1 MNMAAK
7 HPHLTDELV
16 EKASLFAAG
25 ALPEDER
32 REYVRH
38 LEEDD
43 CEVCRNEARELQTAA
58 NFLSL
63 HVPLETPSPRVKER
77 LMERV
82 QSSAV
87 VTRMPLPKPRRWL
100 EWTAG
105 LTAVAASA
113 ALVFVLNDNA
123 QLRRLTES
131 LSSRVAQL
139 EVQMSGQRARLAAL
153 SSASVRVVNLAGQG
167 ANTGASGRVF
177 WDQGRRR
184 WFFYAQNLPSVA
196 NDKSYQLWFVPVIGN
211 PVSATVFNTDAS
223 GNAEIEIDVP
233 TSVTAIKAA
242 AVTTEPAGGLP
253 QPSGAFALL
262 GAVE

>member
-1 MNMAAK
+1 MAVR
-7 HPHLTDELV
+7 HQHLTEELL

-43 CEVCRNEARELQTAA
+43 CAICRNEARELQTAA

-63 HVPLETPSPRVKER
+63 HVPLETPSPRVKDR

-82 QSSAV
+82 RSSALI
-87 VTRMPLPKPRRWL
+87 MPMPRRRWL

-123 QLRRLTES
+123 RLRQLTDS
-131 LSSRVAQL
+131 L
-139 EVQMSGQRARLAAL
+139 
-153 SSASVRVVNLAGQG
+153 
-167 ANTGASGRVF
+167 
-177 WDQGRRR
+177 
-184 WFFYAQNLPSVA
+184 
-196 NDKSYQLWFVPVIGN
+196 
-211 PVSATVFNTDAS
+211 
-223 GNAEIEIDVP
+223 
-233 TSVTAIKAA
+233 
-242 AVTTEPAGGLP
+242 
-253 QPSGAFALL
+253 
-262 GAVE
+262 

>member
-1 MNMAAK
+1 MAVK
-7 HPHLTDELV
+7 HVHLTEELL

-43 CEVCRNEARELQTAA
+43 CAVCRNEARELQTAA

-82 QSSAV
+82 RSSAMV
-87 VTRMPLPKPRRWL
+87 MPMPKPRRWL

-105 LTAVAASA
+105 LAAAAASV

-123 QLRRLTES
+123 QLRRLTDS
-131 LSSRVAQL
+131 LNSRVAQL
-139 EVQMSGQRARLAAL
+139 ESLLSGQRARLAAL
-153 SSASVRVVNLAGQG
+153 SSPSVRVVNLAGQG

-177 WDQGRRR
+177 WDQARRR

-196 NDKSYQLWFVPVIGN
+196 SDKSYQLWFVPVNGN
-211 PVSATVFNTDAS
+211 PVSATVFNTDANGS
-223 GNAEIEIDVP
+223 ADIEIDVP
-233 TSVTAIKAA
+233 VNVTEIKAA

>member
-1 MNMAAK
+1 MSMAGK
-7 HPHLTDELV
+7 HAHLTDELL

-38 LEEDD
+38 LEEDN
-43 CEVCRNEARELQTAA
+43 CEVCANEARELQTPA

-63 HVPLETPSPRVKER
+63 HIPVETPSARVKER

-87 VTRMPLPKPRRWL
+87 VRPMPRRWVQ
-100 EWTAG
+100 WTAG

-123 QLRRLTES
+123 QLRRLTDS
-131 LSSRVAQL
+131 LSSRIAQL
-139 EVQMSGQRARLAAL
+139 ESQLSGQRARLAAL
-153 SSASVRVVNLAGQG
+153 SSPSVRVVNLEGQG
-167 ANTGASGRVF
+167 TNTGASGRVF
-177 WDQGRRR
+177 WDQAKRR

-196 NDKSYQLWFVPVIGN
+196 SDKSYQLWFVPVTGK
-211 PVSATVFNTDAS
+211 PVSATVFNTDANGS
-223 GNAEIEIDVP
+223 AEIEVNVP
-233 TSVTAIKAA
+233 AEVTEIQAA
-242 AVTTEPAGGLP
+242 AVTTEPAGGRP

>member
-1 MNMAAK
+1 MSMAVK
-7 HPHLTDELV
+7 HVHLTEELL

-43 CEVCRNEARELQTAA
+43 CAVCRNEARELQTAA

-82 QSSAV
+82 RSSAAV
-87 VTRMPLPKPRRWL
+87 RPMPRRWL

-123 QLRRLTES
+123 QLRQLTDS

-139 EVQMSGQRARLAAL
+139 EAQLSGQRARLAAL
-153 SSASVRVVNLAGQG
+153 SSPSVRVVNLAGQG
-167 ANTGASGRVF
+167 ANAGASGRVF
-177 WDQGRRR
+177 WDQAKRR

-196 NDKSYQLWFVPVIGN
+196 SDKSYQLWFVPVAGN
-211 PVSATVFNTDAS
+211 PVSATVFNTDAN
-223 GNAEIEIDVP
+223 GGAEIEIDVP
-233 TSVTAIKAA
+233 ANVTEIKAA

>member
-1 MNMAAK
+1 MSMAAK
-7 HPHLTDELV
+7 HNHLTEELL
-16 EKASLFAAG
+16 ERASLFAAG

-43 CEVCRNEARELQTAA
+43 CAVCRNEARELQTAA

-82 QSSAV
+82 RSSAV
-87 VTRMPLPKPRRWL
+87 VTPMPRRWL

-105 LTAVAASA
+105 LAAVAASA

-123 QLRRLTES
+123 QLRRLTDS
-131 LSSRVAQL
+131 LNSRVAQL
-139 EVQMSGQRARLAAL
+139 EAQLSGQRARLAAL

-184 WFFYAQNLPSVA
+184 WFFYAQNLRSVA
-196 NDKSYQLWFVPVIGN
+196 SDKSYQLWFVPVTGN

-233 TSVTAIKAA
+233 TSVTEIKAA

>member
-1 MNMAAK
+1 MAVK
-7 HPHLTDELV
+7 HLHLTEELL

-25 ALPEDER
+25 ALPEQER

-38 LEEDD
+38 LEQDD
-43 CEVCRNEARELQTAA
+43 CAVCRNEARELQTAA
-58 NFLSL
+58 NFLSM
-63 HVPLETPSPRVKER
+63 HIPLETPSPRVKER

-82 QSSAV
+82 RSSVAV
-87 VTRMPLPKPRRWL
+87 KPRRWL

-105 LTAVAASA
+105 LTAGAATA

-139 EVQMSGQRARLAAL
+139 ETQLSGQRARLAAL
-153 SSASVRVVNLAGQG
+153 SSPSVRVVNLAGQG
-167 ANTGASGRVF
+167 ENAGASGRVF
-177 WDQGRRR
+177 WDQAKRR

-196 NDKSYQLWFVPVIGN
+196 SDKSYQLWFVPVTGN
-211 PVSATVFNTDAS
+211 PVSATVFNTDAN
-223 GNAEIEIDVP
+223 GGAEIEIDVP
-233 TSVTAIKAA
+233 ANVTEIKAA

-262 GAVE
+262 GALE